1 MIDIDRLIS
10 TFFIYDKVGDKSRY
24 QSIDINH
31 TRPLNSDSL
40 STTFKDIYQGN
51 EQWKVTGN
59 QNKLSNNLENYSLN
73 VNQAHKVNF
82 LVGELDVKH
91 NVKISGDERLVSVP
105 NADQEVQLD
114 QKLNVNQSITKTF
127 DGTLQSIRS
136 DIDLEFDPDEE
147 FQNPNI
153 EDSWVKKAAKLNLY
167 I

>member
-1 MIDIDRLIS
+1 MDKQTLNI
-10 TFFIYDKVGDKSRY
+10 IYDKVGDKKSRY

-91 NVKISGDERLVSVP
+91 NVKYPVMNDWSVFQMQIKKFNSIKNLMSIKASLKHLMGHYKVFDLIS
-105 NADQEVQLD
+105 
-114 QKLNVNQSITKTF
+114 I
-127 DGTLQSIRS
+127 
-136 DIDLEFDPDEE
+136 
-147 FQNPNI
+147 
-153 EDSWVKKAAKLNLY
+153 
-167 I
+167 